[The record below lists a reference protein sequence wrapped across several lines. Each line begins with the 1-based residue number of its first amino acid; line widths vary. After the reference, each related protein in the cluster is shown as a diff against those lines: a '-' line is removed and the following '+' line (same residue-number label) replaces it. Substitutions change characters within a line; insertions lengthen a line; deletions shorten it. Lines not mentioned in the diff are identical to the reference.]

1 MIKRSQSAGRAQI
14 DRFCTD
20 RRRLMPCTNWRHIG
34 GYLAA
39 AATQRVFTLR
49 D

>member
-20 RRRLMPCTNWRHIG
+20 RRRLMPSTNWRHIG
-34 GYLAA
+34 GDARGDGILG
-39 AATQRVFTLR
+39 
-49 D
+49 